1 MTASADHGPSDG
13 TGDGVAPRLLRVVG
27 VAIGG
32 PPPLRLR
39 GWDGSEAGPADTPV
53 LVLNHPRALRRLLWS
68 PDELGL
74 GRAWVSGDL
83 DVEGDLYAA
92 VAAVLDAR
100 SLAARG
106 PDDGDRAG
114 ADPATGRPVPR
125 PRAPRARLLAEA
137 ARLGVLGPPPPPPP
151 EEVRLG
157 RGRRHTPARDARA
170 VRSHYDVGNEFY
182 RLLLG
187 PSWVYSCAY
196 WDAGG
201 DPAVEADLDRAQ
213 HDKLELVCTK
223 LGLAPGMRLLDVG
236 CGWGSMVLHAAREHG
251 VRAVGVTVSPE
262 QADLARERVRGAGL
276 ERLVEI
282 RHADYREITDG
293 PYDAVSS
300 IGMAEHV
307 GCAQLDAYA
316 AGLHA
321 LLAPG
326 GRLLHHTI
334 GSRGDPGLAP
344 RRRSFVDAYAF
355 PDGELLPLAETV
367 TVLQDAGFEIRDVHA
382 LREHYALTLRAWV
395 ARLEARWDAA
405 VALVG
410 PGRARVWRLY
420 MAGSAVGFASGRVG
434 VDQVLAV
441 RLDAGRSGVPLRR
454 PV

>member
-1 MTASADHGPSDG
+1 MTARADHGPGPRTD
-13 TGDGVAPRLLRVVG
+13 DGVASRLLQVVG
-27 VAIGG
+27 TAIGG

-39 GWDGSEAGPADTPV
+39 AWDGSEAGPDGTPV
-53 LVLNHPRALRRLLWS
+53 LVLKRPRALRRLLWS

-83 DVEGDLYAA
+83 DVEGDLYEA
-92 VAAVLDAR
+92 VTAVLDAR
-100 SLAARG
+100 
-106 PDDGDRAG
+106 
-114 ADPATGRPVPR
+114 ATGPQDDHEAAPGPRSLVPR

-137 ARLGVLGPPPPPPP
+137 ARLGALGPPPPPPP

-157 RGRRHTPARDARA
+157 RGRRHTPDRDARA

-196 WDAGG
+196 WDDDG
-201 DPAVEADLDRAQ
+201 DPLVEADLDRAQ

-223 LGLAPGMRLLDVG
+223 LGLRPGMRLLDVG

-251 VRAVGVTVSPE
+251 VHAVGVTVSPE
-262 QADLARERVRGAGL
+262 QARLARERVRQAGL

-282 RHADYREITDG
+282 RQDDYREVADG
-293 PYDAVSS
+293 PYDAISS

-307 GCAQLDAYA
+307 GREQLAVYA
-316 AGLHA
+316 AGLHG

-326 GRLLHHTI
+326 GRLLHHAI
-334 GSRGDPGLAP
+334 GSRGHERLAP
-344 RRRSFVDAYAF
+344 RRRSFVEAYAF

-367 TVLQDAGFEIRDVHA
+367 TVLQDAGFEIRDVQA

-395 ARLEARWDAA
+395 ARLEARWDDA

-420 MAGSAVGFASGRVG
+420 MAGSAVGFTGGRVG

-441 RLDAGRSGVPLRR
+441 RLDGGRSGVPLRR